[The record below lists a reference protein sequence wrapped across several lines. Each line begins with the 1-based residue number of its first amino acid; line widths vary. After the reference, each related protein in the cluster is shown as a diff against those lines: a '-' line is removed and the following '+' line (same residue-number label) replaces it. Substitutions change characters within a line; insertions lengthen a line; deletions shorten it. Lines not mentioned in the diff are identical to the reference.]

1 MKNSLF
7 ILLLSA
13 LFLAPSTGN
22 AQNCEIYE
30 DYREGSTIKSV
41 YYDQKDKP
49 TGYTI
54 TTVKEKKKDADG
66 VLIQFQ
72 QNYSNYDD
80 YSFESEF
87 SIRCNNGEV
96 TVDMQRF
103 IDPSSMTAY
112 EGMDFE
118 VSADDLSIPENASV
132 GDELNGGT
140 VTVSVNTG
148 TPVKVTVAVTLSNRV
163 VAGKETVVTPAGT
176 FECLKIT
183 YDILSQ
189 IGFVKIRSS
198 AAEYYSK
205 RDGVIKSETFNKKGK
220 ITGYTIVEEIN
231 N

>member
-13 LFLAPSTGN
+13 FVLASSAVK
-22 AQNCEIYE
+22 AQNCEIYD

-41 YYDQKDKP
+41 YYDDKDKA
-49 TGYTI
+49 TGFTL

-66 VLIQFQ
+66 VSIQFQ
-72 QNYSNYDD
+72 QNYNNYED

-87 SIRCNNGEV
+87 LIRCKNGEV
-96 TVDMQRF
+96 IVDMQKF

-112 EGMDFE
+112 EGMEFE

-148 TPVKVTVAVTLSNRV
+148 TPVKITIAVTLSNRV

-176 FECLKIT
+176 FECTKIT

-189 IGFVKIRSS
+189 IGFLKIKSS
-198 AAEYYSK
+198 ATEYYSK
-205 RDGVIKSETFNKKGK
+205 KDGVIKTETFNKKGK
-220 ITGYTIVEEIN
+220 LSGYTIVEEIN